1 LHPDISPVI
10 TAAHLGLKKRIAL
23 DLYAAKRMI
32 DSFTHDLRYLFWEC
46 TLRCNCAC
54 LHCGSD
60 CGRDTATPDMPLAD
74 FLRVL
79 DSVTKELDSRTIVV
93 CITGGEPLM
102 RSDLAVAGE
111 EISRRGFAWGF
122 VTNGVLLT
130 PGRFRELRKAGLSSV
145 AISLDGLEADHT
157 WFRGNASSYTKA
169 VQAISLAVT
178 GAEKD
183 GRFSFDV
190 VTCVNRR
197 NFVHLDLL
205 KRRLVE
211 LGVQKWRLVSI
222 FPKGRAALNQDLKLT
237 HGQLR
242 GLMEFI
248 RTTRREKKIAASY
261 GCEGFLGGY
270 EMEVRDT
277 PFFCRAGINI
287 GSVLADGSIS
297 ACPSLRADYIQG
309 SIYKDEFLD
318 VWDNKFAVMR
328 DRGWARTGA
337 CRACRSWGYCRGN
350 GLHLRD
356 EKSGGLLFC
365 NYLALALDDES
376 PDRSAQTL

>member
-1 LHPDISPVI
+1 MIH
-10 TAAHLGLKKRIAL
+10 AAHLPLKKRIAL
-23 DLYAAKRMI
+23 SLYSAKRTM
-32 DSFTHDLRYLFWEC
+32 DSLTHDLRYLFWEC
-46 TLRCNCAC
+46 TLRCNCTC

-60 CGRDTATPDMPLAD
+60 CTRDAATPDMPLAD

-79 DSVTKELDSRTIVV
+79 DSIKKKLGNRIVV

-102 RSDLAVAGE
+102 RNDLALAGE
-111 EISRRGFAWGF
+111 EISRRGFTWGF

-130 PGRFRELRKAGLSSV
+130 SGKFRDLRTAGLSSV

-157 WFRGNASSYTKA
+157 WFRGNALSFSKA
-169 VQAISLAVT
+169 LQAISLAVSDE
-178 GAEKD
+178 EKNN
-183 GRFSFDV
+183 GFSFDV

-197 NFVHLDLL
+197 NFARLDLL

-211 LGVQKWRLVSI
+211 LGVRKWRLVSI
-222 FPKGRAALNQDLKLT
+222 FPKGRAVQNQDLKLT
-237 HGQLR
+237 NGELR

-248 RTTRREKKIAASY
+248 RTTRSEKKIAASY

-270 EMEVRDT
+270 EMEGGGA

-309 SIYKDEFLD
+309 NIYKDEFLD
-318 VWDNKFAVMR
+318 VWDDKFTVMR
-328 DRGWARTGA
+328 DRRWARTGT
-337 CRACRSWGYCRGN
+337 CRTCRSWGFCRGN

-356 EKSGGLLFC
+356 EKTGDLLFC
-365 NYLALALDDES
+365 NYRALACGDES
-376 PDRSAQTL
+376 PDLQRSTF

>member
-1 LHPDISPVI
+1 VTDA
-10 TAAHLGLKKRIAL
+10 TRLGLKKRIAL
-23 DLYAAKRMI
+23 NLYAAKRAI

-60 CGRDTATPDMPLAD
+60 CNRNAAVADMPYAD

-79 DSVTKELDSRTIVV
+79 DGIKEKLAGRTPVV
-93 CITGGEPLM
+93 CLTGGEPLM
-102 RSDLAVAGE
+102 RSDLAAAGE

-130 PGRFRELRKAGLSSV
+130 AGRFRDLRSAGLSSV
-145 AISLDGLEADHT
+145 AISLDGLDADHT
-157 WFRGNASSYTKA
+157 WFRGNASCYA
-169 VQAISLAVT
+169 RALGAISLA
-178 GAEKD
+178 AEAERKD
-183 GRFSFDV
+183 GRRFSFDV

-205 KRRLVE
+205 KQKLVG
-211 LGVQKWRLVSI
+211 LGVRKWRLVSI
-222 FPKGRAALNQDLKLT
+222 FPKGRAAQNGELKLT
-237 HGQLR
+237 NGEMR

-248 RTTRREKKIAASY
+248 RTTRREKSIAASY

-270 EMEVRDT
+270 EMEVRDG
-277 PFFCRAGINI
+277 PFFCRAGVNI

-309 SIYKDEFLD
+309 DIYKDDFLD
-318 VWDNKFAVMR
+318 VWDTRFAVMR
-328 DRGWARTGA
+328 DRRWAKTGA
-337 CRACRSWGYCRGN
+337 CRDCRVWGLCRGN

-365 NYLALALDDES
+365 NYRALTGDATPQEPAAPRGS
-376 PDRSAQTL
+376 RTP